1 MESLYAGTESDG
13 DHCSETTLKLFLKE
27 RKKCGKRSTVSN
39 EAEIAS
45 QNNLLLISCKDS
57 QNKFE

>member
-57 QNKFE
+57 